1 MDFNV
6 IFSKLITLN
15 KGTFIP
21 LEGLD
26 LLNNSILP
34 REFSNTYK
42 ASNRKD

>member
-34 REFSNTYK
+34 RELSSAYITSN
-42 ASNRKD
+42 